1 MPVDGD
7 SAEQAPST
15 APFPSEG
22 SSDCP
27 GCSAA
32 DHSASSDELSIVLFG
47 LLAILGVVL
56 APPLCDWDGYIYHLH
71 GLSPVEY
78 LNGPHLLWLP
88 FQWLLSRVF
97 RWFHLSGTVPFQVV
111 GILLT
116 ALACTLQ
123 FRLMATRKEHLAL
136 AFTAAVF
143 IATSPWVWY
152 LAPSNQP
159 YSLLFLLTVL
169 FLYVWRSA
177 QRQLVTLIWL
187 GCIVCLA
194 TLLQLAAILWVGA
207 AGLLLLYFTP
217 GSVWVRLRWS
227 FLWCLGVCAAIL
239 AAYVLAVVL
248 LELESFKDIYAW
260 TTDNLT
266 RLHGLAQDRWAN
278 LVKGGFGIAATFVQS
293 EPLQDWLVERYT
305 SDLISTGLAVTEVIL
320 IACGLL
326 LLFFRRV
333 RRWIVSWPWRNPL
346 FAACLS
352 LLFVWSVFC
361 VVWEPINKFWAVC
374 LFPFFQA
381 LILVCRNEPRWTR
394 YGLIVVLILAIAW
407 NLHADIAIDL
417 RCAASFP
424 TPQLDMIRSLV
435 GPQDRLVMFY
445 EGAGEDVD
453 YGLLLTCLEW
463 EERTNAESLAD
474 KYFVARPSDWEGALG
489 QEIDEV
495 LESGGR
501 VFVSD
506 QVFTPDAYDN
516 MADEGQPPFS
526 AYRVE
531 AYAAI
536 QGADLYKRVSLFFN
550 AYKRRPSELK
560 LGEDRFWVITGR
572 KGPEQTTPAESLDSE
587 DSQDSEDEQ
596 DSR

>member
-27 GCSAA
+27 GCSPAV
-32 DHSASSDELSIVLFG
+32 HSASAGELSLVLFG

-56 APPLCDWDGYIYHLH
+56 APPLCDWDGYVNHLY

-78 LNGPHLLWLP
+78 LDGPHLLWIP
-88 FQWLLSRVF
+88 FQWLLLRVF
-97 RWFHLSGTVPFQVV
+97 GWFHLSGTVPFQVV
-111 GILLT
+111 SILFA

-123 FRLMATRKEHLAL
+123 FRLMATRQEHLAV
-136 AFTAAVF
+136 AFVAAVF

-169 FLYVWRSA
+169 FLYVWRSSR
-177 QRQLVTLIWL
+177 RQLVSLL
-187 GCIVCLA
+187 GCIVCLS
-194 TLLQLAAILWVGA
+194 TLLQMAAILWVGA
-207 AGLLLLYFTP
+207 AGLLLLCFTP
-217 GSVWVRLRWS
+217 GSVWERLKRS
-227 FLWCLGVCAAIL
+227 FLWGLGVCSAVL

-248 LELESFKDIYAW
+248 LRIESFKEIYAW
-260 TTDNLT
+260 ATGDLT
-266 RLHGLAQDRWAN
+266 SIHGLAQDGWAN
-278 LVKGGFGIAATFVQS
+278 LVKSGFGITATFVQTK
-293 EPLQDWLVERYT
+293 PLQDWLVERYT
-305 SDLISTGLAVTEVIL
+305 PDLISTGLAVTEVIL

-326 LLFFRRV
+326 LLLFRRV

-352 LLFVWSVFC
+352 LLFVWPVFC

-394 YGLIVVLILAIAW
+394 YGLIVVLTLAIAW
-407 NLHADIAIDL
+407 NLHADVAIDL
-417 RCAASFP
+417 RRAASFP
-424 TPQLDMIRSLV
+424 TPQLDRIHSLI

-445 EGAGEDVD
+445 RGEGHDVNYD
-453 YGLLLTCLEW
+453 LLLTCLEW
-463 EERTNAESLAD
+463 EGWTNAESLAD
-474 KYFVARPSDWEGALG
+474 KYLVARPSDWEGALED
-489 QEIDEV
+489 EIGEV

-506 QVFTPDAYDN
+506 LVFTPAAYDN
-516 MADEGQPPFS
+516 MAENGRPPFS
-526 AYRVE
+526 TFRVE
-531 AYAAI
+531 AYVAL
-536 QGADLYKRVSLFFN
+536 QGAELYKRVSLFLE
-550 AYKRRPSELK
+550 AYKRQPSELK
-560 LGEDRFWVITGR
+560 LGQDRFWVITGGR
-572 KGPEQTTPAESLDSE
+572 GPDKTTAKTSDSE